1 MPVQEPYPATVP
13 TKGKKS
19 KKLVT
24 KRRARTAAE
33 FGVRRCSDRICC
45 VASRML
51 LGQLRR
57 CNIYLREW
65 ELQRGLPREHRSD
78 NAALCACFMLLL
90 WTQLSMGIVFGG
102 TNNPP
107 QLLQPLMPQLPWCCC
122 HYCCHTAVVAATAL
136 AAKVTNPL
144 IQ

>member
-78 NAALCACFMLLL
+78 NAALCACFMLLPARL
-90 WTQLSMGIVFGG
+90 
-102 TNNPP
+102 
-107 QLLQPLMPQLPWCCC
+107 PLVPLLPWCCC
-122 HYCCHTAVVAATAL
+122 HCCCCCCC
-136 AAKVTNPL
+136 
-144 IQ
+144 

>member
-51 LGQLRR
+51 LGQLRG

-90 WTQLSMGIVFGG
+90 ARS
-102 TNNPP
+102 
-107 QLLQPLMPQLPWCCC
+107 CCGRNS
-122 HYCCHTAVVAATAL
+122 AWVSFL
-136 AAKVTNPL
+136 AALTTRRS
-144 IQ
+144 